1 VWGARL
7 GGRSRRSCSLD
18 EDAAGRFPEVRKLRL
33 ANLGIANMK
42 KTAQHIFREVLAAID
57 IGPTI
62 DRALARTGSRIQA
75 GEAAIDLSRYRE
87 VVGIAFGKASFS
99 MAEAVTRVLAPEY
112 PVEGIFAGPAG
123 PARQLAG
130 WQTFVG
136 GHPTPNAESFAAGRA
151 ILDRLA
157 RCHERSLIFFLVS
170 GGGSSLVEQ
179 ALDPALTL
187 EDFRRLH
194 SALVTCGASIEEINV
209 VRKHVSATKG
219 GRLAAAAPNA
229 MKVTLAVSDVPRG
242 QESALASGPTLPDPS
257 TVRDAQRIAREYKLL
272 EKFPPLLRDAFEKGA
287 LAETPKLKNPAFARA
302 HFVRIVGEHE
312 LMHAAHHACE
322 AEGYV
327 CVCDNTTDN
336 WPVEKAAEHL
346 LALLESQKR
355 ENPGER
361 VAVLADGELS
371 SPVIGRGIGGRN
383 SAFVLA
389 CVPKIAG
396 KAITVLSAGTDGI
409 DGNSSAAGAAA
420 DGETFS
426 RAAEAE
432 IVADDFF
439 KRSDAYSFFA
449 RLGDQIV
456 TGPTGNNLRDLR
468 ILLWD

>member
-1 VWGARL
+1 M
-7 GGRSRRSCSLD
+7 S
-18 EDAAGRFPEVRKLRL
+18 K
-33 ANLGIANMK
+33 
-42 KTAQHIFREVLAAID
+42 
-57 IGPTI
+57 
-62 DRALARTGSRIQA
+62 
-75 GEAAIDLSRYRE
+75 YRE
-87 VVGIAFGKASFS
+87 IVGIAFGKASFA
-99 MAEAVTRVLAPEY
+99 MAETVTRVLAPEY
-112 PVEGIFAGPAG
+112 AVEGILVSLAE

-130 WQTFVG
+130 WQTLVG
-136 GHPTPNAESFAAGRA
+136 GHPAPNAGSFAAGRA

-157 RCHERSLIFFLVS
+157 RCDQRTLIFFLVS

-219 GRLAAAAPNA
+219 GRLATAAPKA
-229 MKVTLAVSDVPRG
+229 MKVTLAISDVPLG
-242 QESALASGPTLPDPS
+242 QESAVASGPTLPDPS
-257 TVRDAQRIAREYKLL
+257 TVRDAERIAREYRLL
-272 EKFPPLLRDAFEKGA
+272 EKFSPTLRDAFEKGA

-302 HFVRIVGEHE
+302 HFVRILGEHE

-322 AEGYV
+322 TEGYV
-327 CVCDNTTDN
+327 CICDNTTDN
-336 WPVEKAAEHL
+336 WPVEKAAQHL
-346 LALLESQKR
+346 LALLESQKK
-355 ENPGER
+355 ENPGEC

-371 SPVIGRGIGGRN
+371 SPVTGRGIGGRN

-396 KAITVLSAGTDGI
+396 EAITVLSAGTDGI
-409 DGNSSAAGAAA
+409 DGNSLAAGAVA

-426 RAAEAE
+426 RAAEAGIAAE
-432 IVADDFF
+432 DFF
-439 KRSDAYSFFA
+439 KRSDAHSFFA
-449 RLGDQIV
+449 RLGDEIV